1 MGYSFNPMP
10 DPQTNEHGDMVSLR
24 DYLSLQAQAHN
35 LARLLMEGRDLVEE
49 YSRANAAGIAREEA
63 LRATIAELQR
73 ENLELRNAAVE
84 VCALARVWVT
94 VWGDKLSA
102 GSIKRLGELEKKILK
117 ETQP

>member
-1 MGYSFNPMP
+1 MSADIAAN
-10 DPQTNEHGDMVSLR
+10 TI
-24 DYLSLQAQAHN
+24 
-35 LARLLMEGRDLVEE
+35 ARLQDELMEQARVNGAGA
-49 YSRANAAGIAREEA
+49 SRELA
-63 LRATIAELQR
+63 LRSTIAELQR
-73 ENLELRNAAVE
+73 ENLALRNAAVE